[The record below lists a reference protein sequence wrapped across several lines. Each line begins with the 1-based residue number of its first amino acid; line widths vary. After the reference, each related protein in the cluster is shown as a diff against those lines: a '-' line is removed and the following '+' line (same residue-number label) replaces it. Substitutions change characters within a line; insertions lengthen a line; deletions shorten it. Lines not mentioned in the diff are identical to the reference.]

1 MSAHSGSRAAIPPP
15 PPPLRQLGSTDLK
28 RLHRDWKR
36 RPHPRLALL
45 LENVASPFNIGS
57 IVRTAAAFAVDRLYV
72 VGRGDELNNSKMQK
86 IALGT
91 ERFLSWEYYASA
103 GEALGAACAEGFS
116 LVALELTAGAVALHE
131 TDLDRD
137 ICLVVGHEDRGVTPA
152 TLAGC
157 ELAAFIPQLGK
168 VASLNVASATAIGC
182 AEARRQSWQ
191 GSRSAELPVEP
202 DRPAG

>member
-1 MSAHSGSRAAIPPP
+1 
-15 PPPLRQLGSTDLK
+15 
-28 RLHRDWKR
+28 
-36 RPHPRLALL
+36 
-45 LENVASPFNIGS
+45 
-57 IVRTAAAFAVDRLYV
+57 
-72 VGRGDELNNSKMQK
+72 MQK